1 MADCKSC
8 KGNREQIP
16 YIVHEGAISR
26 MERVNKRLIAI
37 IVLLIVLL
45 VGSNIAWMVYESQF
59 ESCSSSCEIDA
70 EQDGDGVN
78 IVGGGDVSYGPDSAH
93 QNDGQDKS

>member
-16 YIVHEGAISR
+16 YIVHEGAMSR

-45 VGSNIAWMVYESQF
+45 VSSNIAWMLYESQF
-59 ESCSSSCEIDA
+59 EMCNV
-70 EQDGDGVN
+70 EQDVDQENEHGND
-78 IVGGGDVSYGPDSAH
+78 IFVGGDLNGTPAH

>member
-16 YIVHEGAISR
+16 YIVHEGAMSR

-45 VGSNIAWMVYESQF
+45 VSSNIAWLIYESKYQDICI
-59 ESCSSSCEIDA
+59 EA
-70 EQDGDGVN
+70 EQDGYGVN
-78 IVGGGDVSYGPDSAH
+78 IVGGCDIAYGPESD
-93 QNDGQDKS
+93 NQDKS

>member
-16 YIVHEGAISR
+16 YIVHEGAMSR

-45 VGSNIAWMVYESQF
+45 VGSNIAWLIYESKYQDICI
-59 ESCSSSCEIDA
+59 EA
-70 EQDGDGVN
+70 EQDNYNVN
-78 IVGGGDVSYGPDSAH
+78 IVGGGDITYGPESE
-93 QNDGQDKS
+93 NQDKS

>member
-16 YIVHEGAISR
+16 YIVHEGAMSR

-45 VGSNIAWMVYESQF
+45 VGSNIAWLIYESKYQDICN
-59 ESCSSSCEIDA
+59 EA
-70 EQDGDGVN
+70 EQDGYGVN
-78 IVGGGDVSYGPDSAH
+78 IVGGGDITYGPESE
-93 QNDGQDKS
+93 NQDKS

>member
-16 YIVHEGAISR
+16 YIVHEGAMSR

-45 VGSNIAWMVYESQF
+45 VSSNIAWMVYESQF
-59 ESCSSSCEIDA
+59 EMSNV
-70 EQDGDGVN
+70 EQDVDQENEQGNN
-78 IVGGGDVSYGPDSAH
+78 IFVGGDLNGTPAH

>member
-16 YIVHEGAISR
+16 YIVHEGAMSR

-45 VGSNIAWMVYESQF
+45 VSSNIAWLIYESKYQDICI
-59 ESCSSSCEIDA
+59 EA
-70 EQDGDGVN
+70 EQDSYGVN
-78 IVGGGDVSYGPDSAH
+78 IVGGGDITYGPESD
-93 QNDGQDKS
+93 NQDKS

>member
-16 YIVHEGAISR
+16 YIVHEGAMSR

-45 VGSNIAWMVYESQF
+45 VSSNIAWMVYESQF
-59 ESCSSSCEIDA
+59 EMCNV
-70 EQDGDGVN
+70 EQDVDQENEQGNN
-78 IVGGGDVSYGPDSAH
+78 IFVGGDLNGTPAH

>member
-16 YIVHEGAISR
+16 YIVHEGAMSR

-45 VGSNIAWMVYESQF
+45 VSSNIAWMVYESQF
-59 ESCSSSCEIDA
+59 EMCNV
-70 EQDGDGVN
+70 EQDVDQENEQGNN
-78 IVGGGDVSYGPDSAH
+78 IFVGGDLNGTPAH
-93 QNDGQDKS
+93 QNDCQDKS

>member
-16 YIVHEGAISR
+16 YIVHEGAMSR

-37 IVLLIVLL
+37 VVLLIVLL
-45 VGSNIAWMVYESQF
+45 VSSNIAWLIHESKYKDICI
-59 ESCSSSCEIDA
+59 ES
-70 EQDGDGVN
+70 EQDGYGVN
-78 IVGGGDVSYGPDSAH
+78 IVGGCDITYGPESD
-93 QNDGQDKS
+93 NQDKS

>member
-1 MADCKSC
+1 MAECKSC

-16 YIVHEGAISR
+16 YIVHEGAMSR

-45 VGSNIAWMVYESQF
+45 VGSNIAWLIYESKYQDICI
-59 ESCSSSCEIDA
+59 EA
-70 EQDGDGVN
+70 EQDGYGVN
-78 IVGGGDVSYGPDSAH
+78 IVGGGDITYGPESE
-93 QNDGQDKS
+93 NQDKS

>member
-16 YIVHEGAISR
+16 YIVHEGAMSR

-45 VGSNIAWMVYESQF
+45 VSSNIAWLIYESKYQDICI
-59 ESCSSSCEIDA
+59 EA
-70 EQDGDGVN
+70 EQDGYGVD
-78 IVGGGDVSYGPDSAH
+78 IVGGGDITYGPESD
-93 QNDGQDKS
+93 NQDKS

>member
-45 VGSNIAWMVYESQF
+45 VSSNIAWMVYESQF
-59 ESCSSSCEIDA
+59 EMCNV
-70 EQDGDGVN
+70 EQDVDQENEHGNN
-78 IVGGGDVSYGPDSAH
+78 IFVGGDLNGTPAH

>member
-16 YIVHEGAISR
+16 YIVHEGAMSR

-45 VGSNIAWMVYESQF
+45 VSSNIAWMVYESKF
-59 ESCSSSCEIDA
+59 EMCNV
-70 EQDGDGVN
+70 EQDVDQENEQGNN
-78 IVGGGDVSYGPDSAH
+78 IFLGGDLNGTPAH

>member
-16 YIVHEGAISR
+16 YIVHEGAMSR

-37 IVLLIVLL
+37 IVLLIFLL
-45 VGSNIAWMVYESQF
+45 VGSNIAWLVYESQF
-59 ESCSSSCEIDA
+59 EPCYSSCDIDA

-78 IVGGGDVSYGPDSAH
+78 IVGGCDVSYGPESAH

>member
-16 YIVHEGAISR
+16 YIVHEGAMSR

-37 IVLLIVLL
+37 IVLLIVLF
-45 VGSNIAWMVYESQF
+45 VSSNIAWMVYESQF
-59 ESCSSSCEIDA
+59 EMCNV
-70 EQDGDGVN
+70 EQDVDQENEQGNN
-78 IVGGGDVSYGPDSAH
+78 IFVGGDLNGTPAH

>member
-45 VGSNIAWMVYESQF
+45 VSSNIAWMVYESQF
-59 ESCSSSCEIDA
+59 EMCNV
-70 EQDGDGVN
+70 EQDVDQENEQGNN
-78 IVGGGDVSYGPDSAH
+78 IFVGGDLNGTPAH
-93 QNDGQDKS
+93 QNDGQDKG

>member
-16 YIVHEGAISR
+16 YIVHEGAMSR
-26 MERVNKRLIAI
+26 MERGNKRLIAL

-45 VGSNIAWMVYESQF
+45 VSSNIAWLVYESQF
-59 ESCSSSCEIDA
+59 EMCNV
-70 EQDGDGVN
+70 EQDVDQENEQGNN
-78 IVGGGDVSYGPDSAH
+78 IFVGGDLNSTPAH
-93 QNDGQDKS
+93 KNDGQDKS

>member
-16 YIVHEGAISR
+16 YIVHEGAMSR

-45 VGSNIAWMVYESQF
+45 VSSNIAWLIYESKYQDICI
-59 ESCSSSCEIDA
+59 ES
-70 EQDGDGVN
+70 EQDGYGVN
-78 IVGGGDVSYGPDSAH
+78 IVGGGDITYGPESD
-93 QNDGQDKS
+93 NQDKS

>member
-16 YIVHEGAISR
+16 YIVHEGAVSR

-45 VGSNIAWMVYESQF
+45 VSSNIAWMVYESQF
-59 ESCSSSCEIDA
+59 EMCNV
-70 EQDGDGVN
+70 EQDVGQENEQGNN
-78 IVGGGDVSYGPDSAH
+78 IFVGGDLNGTPSH

>member
-45 VGSNIAWMVYESQF
+45 VSSNIAWMVYESKF
-59 ESCSSSCEIDA
+59 EMCNV
-70 EQDGDGVN
+70 EQDVDQENEQGNN
-78 IVGGGDVSYGPDSAH
+78 IFVGGDLNGTAQH
-93 QNDGQDKS
+93 QNAVQHKS

>member
-16 YIVHEGAISR
+16 YIVHEGAMSR

-37 IVLLIVLL
+37 IVLLIVLF
-45 VGSNIAWMVYESQF
+45 VGSNIAWLIYESKYQDICV
-59 ESCSSSCEIDA
+59 EA
-70 EQDGDGVN
+70 EQDGYGVK
-78 IVGGGDVSYGPDSAH
+78 IVGGGDITYGPESD
-93 QNDGQDKS
+93 NQDKS

>member
-16 YIVHEGAISR
+16 YIVHEGAMSR

-45 VGSNIAWMVYESQF
+45 VSSNIAWMVYESRF
-59 ESCSSSCEIDA
+59 EMCNV
-70 EQDGDGVN
+70 EQDVDQENEHGNN
-78 IVGGGDVSYGPDSAH
+78 IFVGGDLNGTPAH

>member
-16 YIVHEGAISR
+16 YIVHEGAMSR

-45 VGSNIAWMVYESQF
+45 VGSNIAWLVYESQF
-59 ESCSSSCEIDA
+59 EMCNV
-70 EQDGDGVN
+70 EQDVDQENEQGNN
-78 IVGGGDVSYGPDSAH
+78 IFVGGDLNGTPAH

>member
-16 YIVHEGAISR
+16 YIVHEGAMSR

-37 IVLLIVLL
+37 ILLLIVLL
-45 VGSNIAWMVYESQF
+45 VGSNIAWLIYESKYQDICI
-59 ESCSSSCEIDA
+59 EA
-70 EQDGDGVN
+70 ERDGYGVN
-78 IVGGGDVSYGPDSAH
+78 IVGGGDITYGPESD
-93 QNDGQDKS
+93 NQDKS

>member
-16 YIVHEGAISR
+16 YIVHEGAMSR

-45 VGSNIAWMVYESQF
+45 VSSNIAWIVYESQF
-59 ESCSSSCEIDA
+59 ESFSSSCEIDA

-78 IVGGGDVSYGPDSAH
+78 IVGGGDVSYGPESAH
-93 QNDGQDKS
+93 QNGGQDKS

>member
-16 YIVHEGAISR
+16 YIVHEGAMSR

-45 VGSNIAWMVYESQF
+45 VSSNIAWMVYESQF
-59 ESCSSSCEIDA
+59 EMCNV
-70 EQDGDGVN
+70 EQDVDQENEQGNN
-78 IVGGGDVSYGPDSAH
+78 IFVCGYLNGTPAH

>member
-16 YIVHEGAISR
+16 YIVHEGAMSR

-45 VGSNIAWMVYESQF
+45 VSSNIAWMVYESQF
-59 ESCSSSCEIDA
+59 EMCNV
-70 EQDGDGVN
+70 EQDVDQENDQGNN
-78 IVGGGDVSYGPDSAH
+78 IFVGGDLNGTPAH

>member
-45 VGSNIAWMVYESQF
+45 VSSNIAWMVYESQF
-59 ESCSSSCEIDA
+59 EPCYSSCDIDE

-78 IVGGGDVSYGPDSAH
+78 IVGGCDVSYGPESD
-93 QNDGQDKS
+93 NQDKS

>member
-8 KGNREQIP
+8 KGNREQMP
-16 YIVHEGAISR
+16 YIVHEGAMSR

-45 VGSNIAWMVYESQF
+45 VSSNIAWMVYESQF
-59 ESCSSSCEIDA
+59 EMCNV
-70 EQDGDGVN
+70 EQDVDQENEHGNN
-78 IVGGGDVSYGPDSAH
+78 IFVGGDLNGTPAH

>member
-16 YIVHEGAISR
+16 YIVHEGAMSR

-45 VGSNIAWMVYESQF
+45 VSSNIAWMVYESQL
-59 ESCSSSCEIDA
+59 EMCNV
-70 EQDGDGVN
+70 EQDVDQENEQGNN
-78 IVGGGDVSYGPDSAH
+78 IFVGGDLNGTPAH

>member
-16 YIVHEGAISR
+16 YIVHEGAMSR

-45 VGSNIAWMVYESQF
+45 VSSNIAWMVYESKF
-59 ESCSSSCEIDA
+59 EMCNV
-70 EQDGDGVN
+70 EQDVDQENEQGNN
-78 IVGGGDVSYGPDSAH
+78 IFVGGDLNGTPAH

>member
-16 YIVHEGAISR
+16 YIVHEGAMSR

-45 VGSNIAWMVYESQF
+45 VSSNIAWMVYESQF
-59 ESCSSSCEIDA
+59 EMCNG
-70 EQDGDGVN
+70 EQDVDQENEQGNN
-78 IVGGGDVSYGPDSAH
+78 IFVGGDLNGTPAH

>member
-16 YIVHEGAISR
+16 YIVHEGAMSR

-37 IVLLIVLL
+37 IVLLIILL
-45 VGSNIAWMVYESQF
+45 VGSNIAWLVYDSQF
-59 ESCSSSCEIDA
+59 ESCSSSCKIDA

-78 IVGGGDVSYGPDSAH
+78 IVGGGDITYGPESD
-93 QNDGQDKS
+93 NQDKS

>member
-16 YIVHEGAISR
+16 YIVHEGAMSR

-45 VGSNIAWMVYESQF
+45 VSSNIAWMVYESKF
-59 ESCSSSCEIDA
+59 EMCNV
-70 EQDGDGVN
+70 EQDVDQETV
-78 IVGGGDVSYGPDSAH
+78 
-93 QNDGQDKS
+93 

>member
-16 YIVHEGAISR
+16 YIVHEGAMSR

-45 VGSNIAWMVYESQF
+45 VGSNIAWLIYESKYQDICI
-59 ESCSSSCEIDA
+59 ES
-70 EQDGDGVN
+70 EQDGYGVN
-78 IVGGGDVSYGPDSAH
+78 IVGGGDITYGPESD
-93 QNDGQDKS
+93 NQDKS

>member
-16 YIVHEGAISR
+16 YIVHEGAMSR

-37 IVLLIVLL
+37 IALLIVLL
-45 VGSNIAWMVYESQF
+45 VGSNIAWLIHESKYQDICI
-59 ESCSSSCEIDA
+59 ES
-70 EQDGDGVN
+70 EQDGYGVN
-78 IVGGGDVSYGPDSAH
+78 IVGGSDITYWPESD
-93 QNDGQDKS
+93 NQDKS